1 MEKSKLDRIN
11 FLAKKQREQGLSDE
25 ERAEQA
31 ELRAEYVAEFR
42 ASLRGTLDSTY
53 IQYPDGTKKKVE
65 SKKS

>member
-1 MEKSKLDRIN
+1 MEKTKLDRIN
-11 FLAKKQREQGLSDE
+11 YLAKKQRENGLTDE

-31 ELRAEYVAEFR
+31 SLRAEYVAEFR

-65 SKKS
+65 SKRS

>member
-1 MEKSKLDRIN
+1 MEKTKLDRIN
-11 FLAKKQREQGLSDE
+11 YLAKKQREEGLTDE

-31 ELRAEYVAEFR
+31 SLRAEYVAEFR

-65 SKKS
+65 SKRS

>member
-1 MEKSKLDRIN
+1 MEKAKLDRIN
-11 FLAKKQREQGLSDE
+11 YLAKKQREGGLADE

-31 ELRAEYVAEFR
+31 SLRAEYVAEFR

-65 SKKS
+65 SKRS